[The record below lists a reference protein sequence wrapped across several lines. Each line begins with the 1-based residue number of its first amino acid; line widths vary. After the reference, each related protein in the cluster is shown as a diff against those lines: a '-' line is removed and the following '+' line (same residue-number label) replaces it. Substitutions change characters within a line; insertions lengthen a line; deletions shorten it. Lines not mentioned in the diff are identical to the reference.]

1 MSLTDL
7 ITAHQRSMAVERASG
22 PVPSSSSAA
31 IEVVP
36 RPTVYVHAGQVFA
49 SPVGTD
55 VTTILGSCVA
65 ICLWDTKSG
74 IGGINHYM
82 LSLDRAAASNSLR
95 HAGFATEELLLAL
108 SRFGVVRSRLQA
120 KVFGGA
126 CILQSFRQG
135 GSDLG
140 QKNVEMAR
148 SLLQTEHIPVV
159 GEDVGGPRGRKLIF
173 STDSG
178 EALVKRL

>member
-1 MSLTDL
+1 MT
-7 ITAHQRSMAVERASG
+7 VERDPRPATILAL
-22 PVPSSSSAA
+22 AA
-31 IEVVP
+31 IDDTP
-36 RPTVYVHAGQVFA
+36 RPSVYVHAGQLFA

-55 VTTILGSCVA
+55 VITILGSCVA
-65 ICLWDTKSG
+65 ICLWDAGSAV
-74 IGGINHYM
+74 GGMNHYM
-82 LSLDRAAASNSLR
+82 LSFDRGNINPSLR
-95 HAGFATEELLLAL
+95 QGNHATQELLLAL
-108 SRFGVVRSRLQA
+108 DRFGAVRGRLQA

-126 CILQSFRQG
+126 CILQSFQQG

-140 QKNVEMAR
+140 QKNVDLAR
-148 SLLQTEHIPVV
+148 ALLEAEGIPIA

>member
-1 MSLTDL
+1 
-7 ITAHQRSMAVERASG
+7 MAVERTDMPG
-22 PVPSSSSAA
+22 PGSLAA
-31 IEVVP
+31 VGDAP
-36 RPTVYVHAGQVFA
+36 RPAVDVHAGQLFA

-65 ICLWDTKSG
+65 ICLWDAAIG
-74 IGGINHYM
+74 IGGLNHYM
-82 LSLDRAAASNSLR
+82 LSFDRGAAAPSLR
-95 HAGFATEELLLAL
+95 HGNYATEELLVAL
-108 SRFGVVRSRLQA
+108 SRFGAVRGRLQA
-120 KVFGGA
+120 KIFGGA

-140 QKNVEMAR
+140 QKNIDLAR
-148 SLLQTEHIPVV
+148 ALLETERIPIV

-178 EALVKRL
+178 EARIKRL

>member
-1 MSLTDL
+1 MILNGL
-7 ITAHQRSMAVERASG
+7 ITAHRRRMAVERDDSPAL
-22 PVPSSSSAA
+22 ATCDA
-31 IEVVP
+31 P
-36 RPTVYVHAGQVFA
+36 RPTVYVHAGQLFA

-55 VTTILGSCVA
+55 VTTILGSCVG
-65 ICLWDTKSG
+65 ICLWDAANG
-74 IGGINHYM
+74 IGGLNHYM
-82 LSLDRAAASNSLR
+82 LSFDRGNTTPSLR
-95 HAGFATEELLLAL
+95 NGNHATEELLLAL
-108 SRFGVVRSRLQA
+108 DRYGAVRGRLQA

-126 CILQSFRQG
+126 CILQSFQQG

-140 QKNVEMAR
+140 QKNVDLAR
-148 SLLQTEHIPVV
+148 SLLEAERIPIV